1 MAVTQNLLRAHV
13 CFRATQRSILYL
25 DNSLYGV
32 SIFTWGV
39 IAKLRYIYIE
49 ELLNNTCIQ
58 ICQS

>member
-1 MAVTQNLLRAHV
+1 MYV
-13 CFRATQRSILYL
+13 FRATQRSILYL

-58 ICQS
+58 IRQS